1 MFLWRQTELNLF
13 SHLVRFTFF
22 ALTFFCIFRKLINLY
37 TSLNYNSIVMAK
49 KTPNN
54 KNQKQQKTNSSQK
67 EKSSF
72 LKTYWQEKS
81 PVFRFIAGFA
91 ACIILFYAMYYST
104 WFEFNVKNPL
114 LGVQAMAG
122 GALLNLFGY
131 GVNVVDAA
139 ISGAGASVK
148 IAGGCDGLEAT
159 ALFLA
164 AILVFPLPFK
174 FKWPGLLMGFVVLSI
189 VNILRIAGL
198 YLTQKHWPEAF
209 DFMHVQGGLYF
220 YSIIT
225 ILLMLVWAN
234 WALKNYKKEKLAIA
248 TD

>member
-1 MFLWRQTELNLF
+1 
-13 SHLVRFTFF
+13 
-22 ALTFFCIFRKLINLY
+22 
-37 TSLNYNSIVMAK
+37 MAK
-49 KTPNN
+49 KKSKKKSTKQKKNKQIKKGTNN
-54 KNQKQQKTNSSQK
+54 FFT
-67 EKSSF
+67 
-72 LKTYWQEKS
+72 TYWQEKS
-81 PVFRFIAGFA
+81 PVFRFMAGFA
-91 ACIILFYAMYYST
+91 ACIIVFYALYYST
-104 WFEFNVKNPL
+104 WFETNLKTPIL
-114 LGVQAMAG
+114 AVQAMAG

-131 GVNVVDAA
+131 GVSVADAA

-174 FKWPGLLMGFVVLSI
+174 FKWPGLLGGFIVLSI

-198 YLTQKHWPEAF
+198 YLTQKYWPEAF

-225 ILLMLVWAN
+225 ILLMLIWAN
-234 WALKNYKKEKLAIA
+234 WALKNYKKERLAMA
-248 TD
+248 VD

>member
-1 MFLWRQTELNLF
+1 
-13 SHLVRFTFF
+13 
-22 ALTFFCIFRKLINLY
+22 
-37 TSLNYNSIVMAK
+37 MAK
-49 KTPNN
+49 KTP
-54 KNQKQQKTNSSQK
+54 KRKKQKQKKNTATKKGTSNFLTN
-67 EKSSF
+67 F
-72 LKTYWQEKS
+72 WQEKS
-81 PVFRFIAGFA
+81 PVFKFMAGFA
-91 ACIILFYAMYYST
+91 ACIIVFYALYYSS
-104 WFEFNVKNPL
+104 WFETNMKTPI
-114 LGVQAMAG
+114 LGVQALAG

-131 GVNVVDAA
+131 GVSVADAA

-174 FKWPGLLMGFVVLSI
+174 FKWPGLLIGFIVLSI
-189 VNILRIAGL
+189 VNIVRIAGL
-198 YLTQKHWPEAF
+198 YLTQKYWPEAF

-234 WALKNYKKEKLAIA
+234 WALKNYKKEKLA
-248 TD
+248 TVVN

>member
-1 MFLWRQTELNLF
+1 
-13 SHLVRFTFF
+13 
-22 ALTFFCIFRKLINLY
+22 
-37 TSLNYNSIVMAK
+37 MAK
-49 KTPNN
+49 KTPNKKT
-54 KNQKQQKTNSSQK
+54 KNQKKNTTKKKGTSNFFTN
-67 EKSSF
+67 
-72 LKTYWQEKS
+72 YWQEKS
-81 PVFRFIAGFA
+81 PVFKFMAGFA
-91 ACIILFYAMYYST
+91 ACIIVFYALYYSS
-104 WFEFNVKNPL
+104 WFETNMKAPI
-114 LGVQAMAG
+114 LGFQALAG

-131 GVNVVDAA
+131 GVSVADAA

-174 FKWPGLLMGFVVLSI
+174 FKWPGLLIGFVVLSI

-198 YLTQKHWPEAF
+198 YLTQKYWPEAF

-225 ILLMLVWAN
+225 ILLMLIWAN
-234 WALKNYKKEKLAIA
+234 WALKNYKKERLAMA
-248 TD
+248 TS

>member
-1 MFLWRQTELNLF
+1 M
-13 SHLVRFTFF
+13 S
-22 ALTFFCIFRKLINLY
+22 
-37 TSLNYNSIVMAK
+37 K
-49 KTPNN
+49 KTPNKKTRKIKKGPN
-54 KNQKQQKTNSSQK
+54 TKKNTRNFFTN
-67 EKSSF
+67 
-72 LKTYWQEKS
+72 YWQEKS
-81 PVFRFIAGFA
+81 PVFKFIAGFA
-91 ACIILFYAMYYST
+91 TCIILFYALYYST
-104 WFEFNVKNPL
+104 WFETNMKAPI
-114 LGVQAMAG
+114 LGFQAMAG

-131 GVNVVDAA
+131 GVSVANEV

-174 FKWPGLLMGFVVLSI
+174 FKWPGLLVGFVVLSI
-189 VNILRIAGL
+189 VNVIRIAGL

-234 WALKNYKKEKLAIA
+234 WALKNYKKERLATVA
-248 TD
+248 S

>member
-1 MFLWRQTELNLF
+1 
-13 SHLVRFTFF
+13 
-22 ALTFFCIFRKLINLY
+22 
-37 TSLNYNSIVMAK
+37 MAK
-49 KTPNN
+49 KTPNKKN
-54 KNQKQQKTNSSQK
+54 KKQHKKAAAEKKTNN
-67 EKSSF
+67 F
-72 LKTYWQEKS
+72 LANYWQEKS
-81 PVFRFIAGFA
+81 PVFKFMAGFA
-91 ACIILFYAMYYST
+91 ACIIVFYALYYSS
-104 WFEFNVKNPL
+104 WFDTNMKAPI
-114 LGVQAMAG
+114 LGMQALAG

-131 GVNVVDAA
+131 GVSVADAA

-174 FKWPGLLMGFVVLSI
+174 FKWPGLLIGFVVLSI
-189 VNILRIAGL
+189 VNIVRIAGL
-198 YLTQKHWPEAF
+198 YLTQKYWPEAF

-234 WALKNYKKEKLAIA
+234 WALKNYKKERLAPA
-248 TD
+248 AN